1 MISSGRLRQILEFY
15 FISYDK
21 NEYNESV
28 KTLIYQFRTRGEQ
41 IQSETETGVNA
52 DGTDISGV
60 ARFKVRYNRNIKTKM
75 VVRFNGEDFEI
86 TNIDNSFGRNREM
99 LIDAINYIQD

>member
-15 FISYDK
+15 FVSYDK

-28 KTLIYQFRTRGEQ
+28 KTLSYQFRTRGEQ
-41 IQSETETGVNA
+41 IQSETETGFNS

-60 ARFKVRYNRNIKTKM
+60 AKFKVRYNRSIKTKM
-75 VVRFNGEDFEI
+75 VIRFEGQDFEI
-86 TNIDNSFGRNREM
+86 TNIENAFGRNREI